1 MGYPPGT
8 APDPVPELI
17 HSVLLTAQNYT
28 DIKGTYLILKNTAA
42 LNNKHIIRINGN
54 IFQTGKVVTENI
66 RGSKYIFLFVFIAGK
81 GIELQ
86 ARKYLVGSD
95 PVKGYIYDVIG
106 SLVVETAIDKMQES
120 IEIEMKQYELKI
132 TSRYSPGYCGWPVT
146 DQKNSSLFFRIN
158 HVM

>member
-1 MGYPPGT
+1 
-8 APDPVPELI
+8 
-17 HSVLLTAQNYT
+17 
-28 DIKGTYLILKNTAA
+28 
-42 LNNKHIIRINGN
+42 
-54 IFQTGKVVTENI
+54 
-66 RGSKYIFLFVFIAGK
+66 LFVFIAGK